1 MYKMSELTVDFLVI
15 GGGIAGLRA
24 AIELAPHGSV
34 LVLTKD
40 TPTESST
47 EYAQGGIA
55 VALSDED
62 EVGIHY
68 EDTLRAGD
76 GLCRKEA
83 VRVMVEEGP
92 TLIRQLISWGA
103 LFDKTEDAFIFT
115 HEAAHSKK
123 RILRAMGDSTGKE
136 IERTLIEKAKTMPR
150 ITRYDFSFTVDLIV
164 DENRC
169 FGSMVLRKDRIMKI
183 FAKAVILATGGAGQI
198 YSRTTNPLIATGDG
212 MAIAYRADAFL
223 EDTEFIQFHPT
234 SLYCPSAP
242 QFLLSEA
249 MRGEGGVLRN
259 NCGELFMDNYH
270 KDAELAPRDIVS
282 RAIVSELVKT
292 GAKHVYL
299 DMTHLDRDFVRSR
312 FPRIWRTC
320 LQYDLDIAED
330 WIPVSPSAHYVMG
343 GVKTD
348 INGVTSIEGLFAAG
362 EVACTGVHG
371 ANRLAS
377 NSLLEG
383 LVFGARSGRACV
395 EYVKRAKPVTLYPNP
410 PVFKDRHELRNIEKI
425 RQTLK
430 RVMWNRVGIIRC
442 GESLQE
448 AKKFFHQWQH
458 LLDNVVLNRPYLELK
473 NMITVGMLVMEAA
486 LFRKESVGAHYR
498 SDFPSKGE
506 PISIIQRRSKDW
518 DKHNYWPENIIQERT
533 KSFTGA
539 SMSSGVL
546 D

>member
-1 MYKMSELTVDFLVI
+1 MNKISELTVDFLVI

-24 AIELAPHGSV
+24 AIELALHGSV

-55 VALSDED
+55 VALSDDD
-62 EVGIHY
+62 EVSIHY

-76 GLCRKEA
+76 GLCRQEA

-92 TLIRQLISWGA
+92 ALIRQLISWGA

-136 IERTLIEKAKTMPR
+136 IERSLIEKAKTMPG
-150 ITRYDFSFTVDLIV
+150 ITRYDFSFTIDLLV
-164 DENRC
+164 EDNRC
-169 FGSMVLRKDRIMKI
+169 FGALVLRKDRILKVI
-183 FAKAVILATGGAGQI
+183 AKALILATGGAGRV
-198 YSRTTNPLIATGDG
+198 YSRTTNPLISTGDG
-212 MAIAYRADAFL
+212 VAIAYRAGAL
-223 EDTEFIQFHPT
+223 IEDMEFIQFHPT

-259 NCGELFMDNYH
+259 NCGELFMSNYH

-292 GAKHVYL
+292 GANYVYL

-320 LQYDLDIAED
+320 LQYDVDIAED
-330 WIPVSPSAHYVMG
+330 WIPVSPSAHYMMG

-348 INGVTSIEGLFAAG
+348 INGATSIEGLFAAG

-395 EYVKRAKPVTLYPNP
+395 EYVKNAKPVSVYTDLPAFTYINKP
-410 PVFKDRHELRNIEKI
+410 RNIEKI

-430 RVMWNRVGIIRC
+430 RTMWNMVGIIRC
-442 GESLQE
+442 GDSLKE
-448 AKKFFHQWQH
+448 AKRLFYQW
-458 LLDNVVLNRPYLELK
+458 LPILDDSVINRPYLELK

-486 LFRKESVGAHYR
+486 LIRKESVGAHYR
-498 SDFPSKGE
+498 SDFPSKGR
-506 PISIIQRRSKDW
+506 PISIIQRKSKEW
-518 DKHNYWPENIIQERT
+518 DNQSYWPENIIQERT
-533 KSFTGA
+533 ELFTGA
-539 SMSSGVL
+539 SVTAAS
-546 D
+546 